1 MKSEVQELTPIEQSL
16 MAIGH
21 GLPFHAQQPWAFS
34 MFYIES
40 HLNDHVPQYGN
51 YNKRDDKRP
60 SIESVDG
67 RSSNVAA
74 LMAVGRLEWLL
85 RETRHS
91 LSGRLSEQEVGTL
104 LDCFQGQIY
113 SPGEFGCITSDLC
126 DHLGVELQDYR
137 TSSIAKLVETLLDLT
152 AVQRLTLVDALE
164 QTWHRGMD
172 QEGLSPKEFLATLGI
187 DLT

>member
-1 MKSEVQELTPIEQSL
+1 MKSKIQGVAPTEEGL
-16 MAIGH
+16 MAIGR

-34 MFYIES
+34 GSYILS
-40 HLNDHVPQYGN
+40 HLNNHASQYGN
-51 YNKRDDKRP
+51 DDEHDDERP

-67 RSSNVAA
+67 RSSKVAA
-74 LMAVGRLEWLL
+74 LMAAGRLEWLL
-85 RETRHS
+85 RETRPS

-104 LDCFQGQIY
+104 LDCYQGQIY

-126 DHLGVELQDYR
+126 DHLGIELQDYR
-137 TSSIAKLVETLLDLT
+137 TSCIGKLVDTLLDLT

-164 QTWHRGMD
+164 QTWHRGVKRGG
-172 QEGLSPKEFLATLGI
+172 QSPKEFLSTLGI